1 MLKFL
6 DGEHIE
12 NERKYIDTMY
22 NEELNY
28 HSLTN
33 EIDTLKVILNGNIV
47 ECFDDVLKCVKSQ
60 KHQLMIMPNTLNLLK
75 LLLVNPAT
83 SATAE
88 RSFSVAWRLKAWVR
102 STMLLGCLNAI
113 AILHEHKTLTD
124 RLIDIAKEF
133 VWCNESRTC
142 AFGNFY

>member
-1 MLKFL
+1 MLESFLLKFPHCE
-6 DGEHIE
+6 DAE
-12 NERKYIDTMY
+12 NKRKCIDTMY

-47 ECFDDVLKCVKSQ
+47 ECFDDILKYVKGQ
-60 KHQLMIMPNTLNLLK
+60 QHQLMMMPNIVNLSK

-88 RSFSVAWRLKAWVR
+88 RSFSLAQRLKTWMC
-102 STMLLGCLNAI
+102 STMLPGCLNAI
-113 AILHEHKTLTD
+113 AILRVHK
-124 RLIDIAKEF
+124 
-133 VWCNESRTC
+133 
-142 AFGNFY
+142 

>member
-60 KHQLMIMPNTLNLLK
+60 KHQLMIMPNILNLLK

-88 RSFSVAWRLKAWVR
+88 RSFSVA
-102 STMLLGCLNAI
+102 
-113 AILHEHKTLTD
+113 
-124 RLIDIAKEF
+124 
-133 VWCNESRTC
+133 
-142 AFGNFY
+142 